1 MGLRRISSLT
11 VVKSINKST
20 EKYERD
26 LTYHRRS
33 YLWRNFGFIPNP
45 NISIHA
51 NTVNRLLQTPLEE
64 IFTQPRNKSFHNL
77 CKGSRQPPHGVGKL
91 LGLGLNYCIETPFP
105 YQGQPIED
113 TARRLHR
120 ATRLGVEFDAF
131 NVDIEDSEED
141 DDEYYDPNLYVPKTD
156 WIPECEDEEIEG
168 AYFKFQ
174 ETLQEIHQAL
184 PYTKHF
190 NLTKQQRSVL
200 TELKERD
207 DLVIFP
213 TDKNLGPYIIS
224 REDYIKQCL
233 NEYLLKGDYYLMLSD
248 ADAEELLEK
257 KATHSTA
264 SITNTNTIFQAH
276 TSSTSI
282 DRSTY

>member
-1 MGLRRISSLT
+1 M
-11 VVKSINKST
+11 
-20 EKYERD
+20 
-26 LTYHRRS
+26 
-33 YLWRNFGFIPNP
+33 
-45 NISIHA
+45 
-51 NTVNRLLQTPLEE
+51 
-64 IFTQPRNKSFHNL
+64 
-77 CKGSRQPPHGVGKL
+77 
-91 LGLGLNYCIETPFP
+91 
-105 YQGQPIED
+105 
-113 TARRLHR
+113 
-120 ATRLGVEFDAF
+120 
-131 NVDIEDSEED
+131 DIEDLEED

-233 NEYLLKGDYYLMLSD
+233 NEHLLKGDYYLMLSD
-248 ADAEELLEK
+248 TDAEELLEK
-257 KATHSTA
+257 QRHSLD
-264 SITNTNTIFQAH
+264 SLYYEHKDNLPSPHRQYF
-276 TSSTSI
+276 
-282 DRSTY
+282 DRSIELLNSKKERIPQFYGI